1 MPWISINWGAWHFP
15 PEDELADEE
24 ILRESDAILPS
35 EGEAAFE
42 AILARAPR
50 QVVVSRTDV
59 AALYDEVVRGAA
71 EPVELEIDDGEAAAF
86 HERPE
91 LSTSYVPPRSADEQV
106 QAQMWQELLGVGPIG
121 AFDDFFELG
130 GHSLLAIQLISRLRR
145 AFEVDVP
152 VSRVFEFP
160 TIADL
165 AESIARAR
173 ATVDEQEAKTAAVLD
188 LVEGLSDS
196 EVQALLAD
204 GGDGP

>member
-1 MPWISINWGAWHFP
+1 M
-15 PEDELADEE
+15 
-24 ILRESDAILPS
+24 LREENAILPS

-42 AILARAPR
+42 AILARAPC
-50 QVVVSRTDV
+50 QIAVSRMDV
-59 AALYDEVVRGAA
+59 GSLYNEVVKGAA
-71 EPVELEIDDGEAAAF
+71 EPVELGADDGEAAAS

-91 LSTSYVPPRSADEQV
+91 LSTPYVPPRSADEQV
-106 QAQMWQELLGVGPIG
+106 QAEIWQELLGFGPIG

-145 AFEVDVP
+145 AFEVDVS

-165 AESIARAR
+165 TESIARAR
-173 ATVDEQEAKTAAVLD
+173 ATLDDQEAKTAAVLE
-188 LVEGLSDS
+188 LVENLSDS

-204 GGDGP
+204 GGDSP